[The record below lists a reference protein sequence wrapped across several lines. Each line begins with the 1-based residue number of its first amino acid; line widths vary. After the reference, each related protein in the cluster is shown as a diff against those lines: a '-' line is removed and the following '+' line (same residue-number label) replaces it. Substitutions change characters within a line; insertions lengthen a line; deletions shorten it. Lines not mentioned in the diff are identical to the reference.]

1 MNRHPT
7 LSLDPATSV
16 HYRCRSTAG
25 VKIIPLRSH
34 KVSRTAAWRTSWH
47 RSRALKLITCGV
59 AALFVVP
66 LTGHAENNAI
76 ADAERLAA
84 ARAAIKDMG
93 EALKVALVTQIKAGG
108 VASAIPVCQT
118 IAPALAAEASAKHKM
133 SVRRTALKVR
143 NQSNKPDAFETRVLA
158 EFVEKLGAG
167 ADPAT
172 LDHGET
178 VTDNGKSKFRYMK
191 AIPTA
196 AEPCLACH
204 GSDLKDDV
212 KAELSKL
219 YPEDQATGFKAGDLR
234 GAFSVVIEP

>member
-1 MNRHPT
+1 MSRCHLQSCLAPI
-7 LSLDPATSV
+7 LSQ
-16 HYRCRSTAG
+16 
-25 VKIIPLRSH
+25 
-34 KVSRTAAWRTSWH
+34 
-47 RSRALKLITCGV
+47 RSRRLRASG
-59 AALFVVP
+59 A
-66 LTGHAENNAI
+66 
-76 ADAERLAA
+76 LAA
-84 ARAAIKDMG
+84 CTALAILTTPLLSNAEEAQPGNSEKLAQARAAIKDMG
-93 EALKVALVTQIKAGG
+93 EALKTALVTQIKAGG

-118 IAPALAAEASAKHKM
+118 IAPALAAEASNKHKM
-133 SVRRTALKVR
+133 TVRRTALKVR
-143 NQSNKPDAFETRVLA
+143 NQSNKPDAFEARVLA
-158 EFVEKLGAG
+158 EFVEKLAAG
-167 ADPAT
+167 ADAAT

-178 VTDNGKSKFRYMK
+178 VTDNGKTMIRYMK

>member
-1 MNRHPT
+1 MSRRHLPSCLAPKLPQRARRLWT
-7 LSLDPATSV
+7 LGALAV
-16 HYRCRSTAG
+16 FTALA
-25 VKIIPLRSH
+25 I
-34 KVSRTAAWRTSWH
+34 
-47 RSRALKLITCGV
+47 
-59 AALFVVP
+59 
-66 LTGHAENNAI
+66 LTTPQLSNAEEAQPGN
-76 ADAERLAA
+76 AERLAQ

-93 EALKVALVTQIKAGG
+93 EALKTALVTQIKAGG

-118 IAPALAAEASAKHKM
+118 IAPALAAAASAKHKL

-143 NQSNKPDAFETRVLA
+143 NQSNKPDAFEARVLA
-158 EFVEKLGAG
+158 EFAEKLAAG
-167 ADPAT
+167 TDPAT
-172 LDHGET
+172 LEHSET
-178 VTDNGKSKFRYMK
+178 LTDGGKSSFRYIK